1 MSALSIPLMIS
12 KGIKEEMAMNV
23 FVAGSI
29 LSIVNDIVGGWLS
42 EQCSCRL
49 GRIGAILEFYESSVF
64 TRKVF
69 LGIRLVDFITVDT
82 LPKA

>member
-42 EQCSCRL
+42 EQCTCRL
-49 GRIGAILEFYESSVF
+49 GSVDLLSSTIRLLSLLHWEFYTQVNIL
-64 TRKVF
+64 RRV
-69 LGIRLVDFITVDT
+69 
-82 LPKA
+82 

>member
-42 EQCSCRL
+42 EQCTCRL
-49 GRIGAILEFYESSVF
+49 GRIGAKIEFKVAFSQKNVVLE
-64 TRKVF
+64 
-69 LGIRLVDFITVDT
+69 IRSADFITVDT